1 MVSPFL
7 ISYTLVILS
16 TIALVELLNRLC
28 IKKNFVSI
36 DFNMISFWSH
46 WYTFLIQNFM
56 VHVTTRE
63 LIHYVHSILLQSN
76 RVFASAV
83 ERISFALVHWSSIY
97 FFIYYLWR
105 YKSVVLVSFTEV
117 SKSWGY
123 NNSP

>member
-28 IKKNFVSI
+28 IKNNFVSI

-46 WYTFLIQNFM
+46 WYTFLFQNFM
-56 VHVTTRE
+56 VHVTPRE